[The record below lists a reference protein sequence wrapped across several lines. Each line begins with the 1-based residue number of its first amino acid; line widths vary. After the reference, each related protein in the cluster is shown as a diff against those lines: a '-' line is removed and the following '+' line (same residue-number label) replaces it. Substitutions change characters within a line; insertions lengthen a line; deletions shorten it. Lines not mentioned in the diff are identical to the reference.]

1 MLYQYQMRRRK
12 IGIKQRGIKNEGA
25 ILSTPSIVSISSI
38 PPYLLYP
45 LYLIYLLYP
54 YPLKNKRK
62 NNEHQETNNS
72 TCYGSSGNIM

>member
-1 MLYQYQMRRRK
+1 MLYQYQMQRRR
-12 IGIKQRGIKNEGA
+12 IGIKQEGIKNEGA
-25 ILSTPSIVSISSI
+25 IPPISSIPSIPSISSI
-38 PPYLLYP
+38 LS
-45 LYLIYLLYP
+45 ISSTP

>member
-1 MLYQYQMRRRK
+1 MLYQYQMQRRK

-25 ILSTPSIVSISSI
+25 ILSTPAIVSISSI
-38 PPYLLYP
+38 PPISSISSILS
-45 LYLIYLLYP
+45 IYSTP

>member
-25 ILSTPSIVSISSI
+25 ILSIPSILSISSIVSISST
-38 PPYLLYP
+38 
-45 LYLIYLLYP
+45 P